1 MNCQLLAQQWCHV
14 NSAQSQWCGFAR
26 LLTHIQAKKL
36 CWGGNQNG
44 PENGDSTQEDLVSL
58 NSYFTQS
65 IVAQIEPKLVR
76 SEIRMSKKRVKGC
89 ICLCHNMKSPLTLW
103 NNTLLSVSH
112 HEESVDTLKQYI
124 DTESVFEQTSAIY
137 IILSFDVWI
146 QSLHTITIYM
156 PLVSFSGWNW
166 PLCYVCH
173 CLVWFSIPDCNNSW
187 STRHPG
193 SIPDQHISNKQL
205 FINHK
210 LCNNG
215 FTYW

>member
-1 MNCQLLAQQWCHV
+1 MNCQLVAQQLCHKLT
-14 NSAQSQWCGFAR
+14 R
-26 LLTHIQAKKL
+26 LSHNDVGSHTCSPISRLKL
-36 CWGGNQNG
+36 SWGGNQNG

-76 SEIRMSKKRVKGC
+76 SEIRMSKK
-89 ICLCHNMKSPLTLW
+89 KSQRMY
-103 NNTLLSVSH
+103 LSVSH

-146 QSLHTITIYM
+146 QSLHTINIYM

-193 SIPDQHISNKQL
+193 SIPDRNISNKQL

-210 LCNNG
+210 LCNND